1 MKNMENPEEI
11 NEREL
16 MDYYGYK
23 GMIGNVKLK
32 LRLLRSWVLQF
43 LASFSP
49 SSHLAVIFQ
58 RARGVKIGRHAF
70 LGPNVSIDLLYPQL
84 VTIEDYVSIGM
95 NAMIFAHSNPTCSM
109 YLKKHY
115 YPRKVAPV
123 VIKKGAW
130 IPPGTIILHGVTIGE
145 NSVVGAGSLVLSDV
159 EPFTVVAGVP
169 AKLIKRLQGTNKK

>member
-23 GMIGNVKLK
+23 GRIGNVKLK

-58 RARGVKIGRHAF
+58 RARGVKIGRHVF

-95 NAMIFAHSNPTCSM
+95 NSMIFAHSNPTCSM

-169 AKLIKRLQGTNKK
+169 AKLIKRLQGK